1 MRMQIYYTLFY
12 IIIIHYITQLDAA
25 SSNTKFLETRIY
37 GKRPQVKAP
46 RPNPISHR
54 GREIEHLGPPRC
66 PCSDKRWS
74 RVFVVLNNACSL

>member
-46 RPNPISHR
+46 RPQIRYRSGDAKSNI
-54 GREIEHLGPPRC
+54 
-66 PCSDKRWS
+66 
-74 RVFVVLNNACSL
+74 